1 MFSFLWINYI
11 HINLC
16 KINTEFIKKQSFLVK
31 KLYLRNINIYMMRNY
46 FLRVL
51 YFLIFTCI
59 FLVNSYSQNP
69 KNEIRAIW
77 LTTNYG
83 LDWPKNRATNLK
95 ESEKQKEDLCKI
107 LDMVKNL
114 NMNNVFFQARLRSDV
129 LYESDIEPYSAIMT
143 GTSGNK
149 PLYDPLDF
157 AIEECHKRGLQ
168 CHAWVVCMNIGSNKA
183 IKMQG
188 NKSLPKQKPNIC
200 TKYKDEWYLNP
211 GEPETCFYLID
222 IVSEIVKKYD
232 VDGIHLDYI
241 RYPDRAHDFP
251 DSKTYKKYAKN
262 GESLK
267 DWRIKNINN
276 IVFSIYD
283 VVKKINPKV
292 MVSSAVLGKRD
303 NHKYFSSMGWSGM
316 EAAYQDVASWLK
328 AGKQDFIAPMMYY
341 PDASFYPFVK
351 DWVRNSNGYPV
362 VAGLGVYRLDK
373 SSGNWSL
380 RDFMP
385 QIYISR
391 DMGIAGSSFYR
402 TLQLE
407 ENLKGISST
416 LKAETYNTPALF
428 PALKNYKKG
437 CDILP
442 YDLSITYAEDGSKT
456 ISWECDGDAEYYT
469 IYASDSYPVDTNVA
483 ENIVEPRY
491 TEKSFKHN
499 EANLYYA
506 ITATNGYYHESE
518 AVQQYRPLLHFFEGE
533 KIVIPSDKVNLCK
546 SVAILSPTSGYV
558 YFGEGAK
565 HNNIPSLKKGI
576 YSLKIENSD
585 NVVIYPL
592 IIN

>member
-1 MFSFLWINYI
+1 M
-11 HINLC
+11 
-16 KINTEFIKKQSFLVK
+16 K
-31 KLYLRNINIYMMRNY
+31 NY

-51 YFLIFTCI
+51 CLMLLTSVFLIKS
-59 FLVNSYSQNP
+59 NAQNP

-83 LDWPKNRATNLK
+83 LDWPKNQATSL
-95 ESEKQKEDLCKI
+95 EGCEKQKRDLCKI
-107 LDMVKNL
+107 LDMVQEL
-114 NMNNVFFQARLRSDV
+114 NMNTVFFQARLRSDV

-143 GTSGNK
+143 GTRGKK
-149 PLYDPLDF
+149 PLYDPLAF

-168 CHAWVVCMNIGSNKA
+168 CHAWVVCMNIGSDKA

-188 NKSLPKQKPNIC
+188 NNSLPKRKPEIC
-200 TKYKDEWYLNP
+200 TKYNGEWYLNP

-222 IVSEIVKKYD
+222 IVSEIAKRYS

-251 DSKTYKKYAKN
+251 DSKTFKKYAKK

-267 DWRIKNINN
+267 EWRINN
-276 IVFSIYD
+276 INSIVYSIYD
-283 VVKKINPKV
+283 AVKKINPEI

-316 EAAYQDVASWLK
+316 EAAYQDVAAWLR
-328 AGKQDFIAPMMYY
+328 AGKQDFVAPMMYY
-341 PDASFYPFVK
+341 PDVSFFPFVK
-351 DWVRNSNGYPV
+351 DWVRNSNGYPI

-385 QIYISR
+385 QIYVSR

-407 ENLKGISST
+407 DNLKGVTAT
-416 LKAETYNTPALF
+416 LKGDTYNTPALF

-437 CDILP
+437 CDVLP
-442 YDLSITYAEDGSKT
+442 YDLKIAVAEDGSKA
-456 ISWECDGDAEYYT
+456 ISWKCEGDAKYYT
-469 IYASDSYPVDTNVA
+469 IYASDSYPVDTNLA
-483 ENIVEPRY
+483 ENIIEARH
-491 TEKSFKHN
+491 TEKSYKDYSTG
-499 EANLYYA
+499 LYYA
-506 ITATNGYYHESE
+506 VTATNGYYHESE
-518 AVQQYRPLLHFFEGE
+518 AAQQYHPPLHFFEGE
-533 KIVIPSDKVNLCK
+533 KIVIPADRVNLCK
-546 SVAILSPTSGYV
+546 SVSILSPNSGYV
-558 YFGEGAK
+558 YYGKGKE
-565 HNNIPSLKKGI
+565 HNNIPNLERGI
-576 YSLKIENSD
+576 YTLEIVYSD
-585 NVVIYPL
+585 NVVTYPL